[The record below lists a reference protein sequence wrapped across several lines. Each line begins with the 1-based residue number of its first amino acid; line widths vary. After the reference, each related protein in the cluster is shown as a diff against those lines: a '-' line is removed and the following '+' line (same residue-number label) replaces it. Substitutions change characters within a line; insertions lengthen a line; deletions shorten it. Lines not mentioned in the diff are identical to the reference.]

1 MMPRGAKMHLHN
13 KASFILAFML
23 RYFIFTQLC
32 KHGSLINAL
41 IILFVTS
48 YYVLYNIVQIQYKY
62 ATLLIM
68 WKTAWL
74 QLFNLI
80 AVIILSFKV
89 TYLIQ
94 ISEFTRICST
104 EMQWLVM

>member
-1 MMPRGAKMHLHN
+1 
-13 KASFILAFML
+13 ML

-62 ATLLIM
+62 ATLLKCEKLPDCNYSI
-68 WKTAWL
+68 
-74 QLFNLI
+74 
-80 AVIILSFKV
+80 
-89 TYLIQ
+89 
-94 ISEFTRICST
+94 
-104 EMQWLVM
+104 